1 MKWGKALRVLS
12 VLVVLALL
20 AGGWVVYQHEYA
32 LREERV
38 TIGGTGSGGELR
50 GVMARPETGD
60 RHGLVIFVHGDG
72 PIDATHDTFYRPLW
86 EAFARAGY
94 ASLSWDKPGVAGAP
108 GNWLHQ
114 TMADRADEVRRAI
127 AWARTRPEIDPN
139 RIGLWGASQAGWV
152 MPAVAADTDVHFV
165 IAVGTA
171 VNWLRQGRYNL
182 LAELPEG
189 EDPQAALARREER
202 LDLARRRVSFE
213 EYQRSTGDQEMTPD
227 RWRFVLANFESD
239 ATADLARVHAPVLLL
254 VGDHDRNVDVTE
266 TETTYRQLIKDL
278 EVHRYPNATHGLTRD
293 TDQFVLTVT
302 AIAAPRSLFAPGV
315 LDDQV
320 RFLERVR

>member
-1 MKWGKALRVLS
+1 MRKLWKTLAALLI
-12 VLVVLALL
+12 LALV
-20 AGGWVVYQHEYA
+20 ATGWVVYQHDYA

-38 TIGGTGSGGELR
+38 EIGDLR
-50 GVMARPETGD
+50 AVLARPRTGD
-60 RHGLVIFVHGDG
+60 RHGLVVFVHGDG
-72 PIDATHDTFYRPLW
+72 PVDATHDTFYRPLW

-114 TMADRADEVRRAI
+114 SMADRADEVRRAL
-127 AWARTRPEIDPN
+127 AWARTRPEVDPD
-139 RIGLWGASQAGWV
+139 RVGLWGASQAGWV
-152 MPAVAADTDVHFV
+152 MPAVAADTDVAFV

-182 LAELPEG
+182 LAELPPG
-189 EDPQAALARREER
+189 EDPEAALARRETR
-202 LDLARRRVSFE
+202 LDLVRRNVSFE
-213 EYQRSTGDQEMTPD
+213 EYRNATGDREMTPD
-227 RWRFVLANFESD
+227 RWRFVLANHRSD
-239 ATADLARVHAPVLLL
+239 ATADLARVRAPVLLL
-254 VGDHDRNVDVTE
+254 LGEHDRNVDIAE
-266 TETTYRQLIKDL
+266 TETTYRRLIGDL

-293 TDQFVLTVT
+293 TNDLVLAAT
-302 AIAAPRSLFAPGV
+302 AVAAPRALFAPGV